1 MMSPSRGSIIVG
13 YDASPAADAALQ
25 WAAETAAMGGLT
37 VRALFVDP
45 EDTSQSAPHELQ
57 PDGKIRTQVEAAL
70 TAAGARGGAERYSGD
85 VVPVLLQEAMH
96 ADMLVVG
103 SKGHGW
109 AAETVRGSVSQLLAR
124 HAPCPMVV
132 VRAAARADAGR
143 IVVGVD
149 GSEESRAAL
158 EFACRRAD
166 LTKESVVA
174 LHAWD
179 AGHVD
184 VDRHGELP
192 SAVGERAH
200 AAELAL
206 ADYVADL
213 QADHPALALEM
224 ETIAVPAAVALTEAS
239 ATASLVVTGSRG
251 HGVFAGLLLGS
262 VSHHVLHRAR
272 CPVAVVR

>member
-1 MMSPSRGSIIVG
+1 MG
-13 YDASPAADAALQ
+13 YDGSAAADAALQ
-25 WAAETAAMGGLT
+25 WAAETAAMGPHT

-45 EDTSQSAPHELQ
+45 EHSSQPGSHELQ
-57 PDGKIRTQVEAAL
+57 PDEDMRTSVEAAL
-70 TAAGARGGAERYSGD
+70 TAAGARGEAERCSGD
-85 VVPVLLQEAMH
+85 VVPVLMEKAAH
-96 ADMLVVG
+96 AEMLVVG

-124 HAPCPMVV
+124 HAPCPLVV
-132 VRAAARADAGR
+132 VRAAEHADAGR

-158 EFACRRAD
+158 EFAFRRAD
-166 LTKESVVA
+166 VTKESVVA
-174 LHAWD
+174 LHAWN

-192 SAVGERAH
+192 TTVGERAQ

-206 ADYVADL
+206 AGYVADL
-213 QADHPALALEM
+213 QADHPAVALEM

-251 HGVFAGLLLGS
+251 HGVFTGLLLGS